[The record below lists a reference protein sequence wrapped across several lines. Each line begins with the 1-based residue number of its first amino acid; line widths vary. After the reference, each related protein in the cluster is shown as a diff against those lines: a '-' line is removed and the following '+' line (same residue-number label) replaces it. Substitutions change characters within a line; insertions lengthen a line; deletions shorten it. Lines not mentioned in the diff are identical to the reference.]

1 MARKF
6 NGASSNNRIQ
16 KNQNRTSDKQIN
28 EGSYNDVGVAE
39 VFISD
44 DIDLTQESRDYYAEA
59 LLENM
64 EENMPPIL
72 NRVKVPY
79 EIMEGLSD
87 LVLQANEKV
96 YAPTE
101 QVVTSPRQSN
111 NTSASRT
118 PPSKWSVSSGSTG
131 NSGRSV
137 NIATSKQ
144 RSSNVRTR
152 GGR

>member
-1 MARKF
+1 MDRKF
-6 NGASSNNRIQ
+6 NSATNNRTQ
-16 KNQNRTSDKQIN
+16 RSQGRAQTTRTNDNSS
-28 EGSYNDVGVAE
+28 GDVGVVE

-72 NRVKVPY
+72 NRIEIPF

-87 LVLQANEKV
+87 LVIQANEKV
-96 YAPTE
+96 YVATE
-101 QVVTSPRQSN
+101 RVTPEVRQ
-111 NTSASRT
+111 TSANRNL
-118 PPSKWSVSSGSTG
+118 PSNRVASPAIQG
-131 NSGRSV
+131 NTGRSV
-137 NIATSKQ
+137 NVATSKQ
-144 RSSNVRTR
+144 RSPNTRRR

>member
-1 MARKF
+1 MDRKF
-6 NGASSNNRIQ
+6 NSATNNRTQ
-16 KNQNRTSDKQIN
+16 RSQGRAQTTRTNDNSS
-28 EGSYNDVGVAE
+28 GDVGVVE

-72 NRVKVPY
+72 NRIEIPF

-87 LVLQANEKV
+87 LVIQANEKV
-96 YAPTE
+96 YDTVECTTANT
-101 QVVTSPRQSN
+101 RQATTNRNLPSN
-111 NTSASRT
+111 R
-118 PPSKWSVSSGSTG
+118 VSSPGIAG
-131 NSGRSV
+131 NTARSV
-137 NIATSKQ
+137 NVATSKQ
-144 RSSNVRTR
+144 RSSSNRRR

>member
-6 NGASSNNRIQ
+6 NSATNNSTQRSQGRAQATRTNDNSS
-16 KNQNRTSDKQIN
+16 
-28 EGSYNDVGVAE
+28 GDVGVVE

-72 NRVKVPY
+72 NRIEIPF
-79 EIMEGLSD
+79 EIMEDLSD
-87 LVLQANEKV
+87 LVMQSNEKV
-96 YAPTE
+96 YGTTERITTEVKQTTTNRNSPSNRVASPTI
-101 QVVTSPRQSN
+101 QG
-111 NTSASRT
+111 NT
-118 PPSKWSVSSGSTG
+118 
-131 NSGRSV
+131 GRSV
-137 NIATSKQ
+137 NVATSKQ
-144 RSSNVRTR
+144 RSPHTRRR